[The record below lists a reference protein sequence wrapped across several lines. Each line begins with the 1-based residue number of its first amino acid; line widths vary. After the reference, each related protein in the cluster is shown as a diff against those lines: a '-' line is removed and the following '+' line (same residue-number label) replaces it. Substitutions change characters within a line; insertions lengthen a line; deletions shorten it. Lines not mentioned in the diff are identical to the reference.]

1 LALRIRKTRVGVVEA
16 VGGFLTERSLIFL
29 QNYRFVLSASH
40 SVLLV
45 GHRRAGNAAVAELRG
60 ANEVNRLTD
69 SGGRL
74 HLGMVAR
81 IKSES
86 SGGFAYLEKSVDIST
101 LI

>member
-1 LALRIRKTRVGVVEA
+1 M
-16 VGGFLTERSLIFL
+16 
-29 QNYRFVLSASH
+29 QNYRFVLSASR

-86 SGGFAYLEKSVDIST
+86 SGGFAYLEKSLDIST